1 MLRFFHNLE
10 LGNKKMNVKFN
21 ALSFKA
27 TAQRNNSFGKKS
39 VHNCQNEYE
48 NSFIQNGKVTIPID
62 NKRSIEIKSAAD
74 CETFS
79 FVTSYGEAGNVT
91 ETMDFYNDGCVFYYF
106 NDAEPQ
112 KATDEQILNFVD
124 SLNDNNVFM
133 PQSIKDKTLDIES
146 KKNAF
151 VQKKNM
157 ESLEMIANSLAQINK
172 TLTLNFRNQ

>member
-1 MLRFFHNLE
+1 
-10 LGNKKMNVKFN
+10 MNVNFN

-27 TAQRNNSFGKKS
+27 TALQNNSFQKRNP
-39 VHNCQNEYE
+39 HDCPNEYE
-48 NSFIQNGKVTIPID
+48 HLFMQNGKVTIPID
-62 NKRSIEIKSAAD
+62 NKRSIEVKANDD
-74 CETFS
+74 CETFT

-106 NDAEPQ
+106 NDEKPK
-112 KATDEQILNFVD
+112 KATDIQILNFVD
-124 SLNDNNVFM
+124 SLNDNNAFM
-133 PQSIKDKTLDIES
+133 PMSIKNKTLDIEN
-146 KKNAF
+146 KKNVF